1 MFSLVLIVAALSAPQ
16 TLAIAAPM
24 PVQPLVRYNVLA
36 PDRTTAQQVHQFLST
51 PGTLSIAFPAP
62 PSGSLVERA
71 SYRGAIIVAGLSYY
85 AETLQAGQTAAA
97 PPRMYQNKYVVQP
110 VSGVP
115 LETELYIGRCA
126 SALNRGETK
135 QWQLTDFAISRW
147 SSNASGTLN
156 SWTTFAR
163 DQIARMKAGGW
174 TYAGESHSY
183 NPVARY
189 SGTSWRYTRS
199 STGLIRTL
207 YVSLNNSGPV
217 RLMETEYAF
226 SHI

>member
-1 MFSLVLIVAALSAPQ
+1 MFSLVLMVAALSAPQ
-16 TLAIAAPM
+16 TLAMAAPTT
-24 PVQPLVRYNVLA
+24 VQPLVRYNVLA
-36 PDRTTAQQVHQFLST
+36 PDQATAQKVHQFLST

-62 PSGSLVERA
+62 PSGTLNERA
-71 SYRGAIIVAGLSYY
+71 SYRGAITVAGLSYY
-85 AETLQAGQTAAA
+85 AQTIQPGQTA
-97 PPRMYQNKYVVQP
+97 PTPQMYQNKYVVQP
-110 VSGVP
+110 AAGVS
-115 LETELYIGRCA
+115 LDTELYIGRCA
-126 SALNRGETK
+126 DALNRGETN

-147 SSNASGTLN
+147 SSTAPGTLA
-156 SWTTFAR
+156 SWTSFAR
-163 DQIARMKAGGW
+163 GQIARMKAGGW

-226 SHI
+226 SQI